1 MKVTDVAFRRD
12 GTGWTYWSRDG
23 GGFEVFRFSWHT
35 AADHQLTIDLQ
46 ELLSGVWSLAEHVI
60 QHHVRSKTRWDKQI
74 VVAYEVT
81 PGQNVFR
88 KPATLLRL
96 NRPIN
101 VATIGDQFAFKR
113 QLAETDHDPT
123 TGGKCL
129 PTMRTSSSRLA
140 ARGVASTLL
149 NSLRRRT

>member
-1 MKVTDVAFRRD
+1 MGSVLDYRLVGYWSDETVYQGAMEVTDIAFRRD

-46 ELLSGVWSLAEHVI
+46 ELLSGIWDLAEHAVH
-60 QHHVRSKTRWDKQI
+60 HHVRSQTRWDKQI
-74 VVAYEVT
+74 VVTYEVT

-88 KPATLLRL
+88 EPATLLRL
-96 NRPIN
+96 DRPIS

-123 TGGKCL
+123 
-129 PTMRTSSSRLA
+129 SR
-140 ARGVASTLL
+140 GP
-149 NSLRRRT
+149 